1 MVTVI
6 NYIVLNTEK
15 IDFLAFLGGP
25 VVKTVLPLQGPGFG
39 PWSGKFHILCS
50 AGKKQNKTKIHTAL
64 RARDPVLT

>member
-25 VVKTVLPLQGPGFG
+25 VVKTVLPLQGDVSSIPGQG
-39 PWSGKFHILCS
+39 
-50 AGKKQNKTKIHTAL
+50 TKILHVMRHGHKRKKRKL
-64 RARDPVLT
+64 DN

>member
-25 VVKTVLPLQGPGFG
+25 VVKTVLPLQGHVEFD
-39 PWSGKFHILCS
+39 PWSG
-50 AGKKQNKTKIHTAL
+50 N
-64 RARDPVLT
+64 